1 MQIEG
6 NQMTFEEIIEA
17 INQAKLNGFDRSVYL
32 GSKQMNIVK
41 RQSVLTGWPKLHG
54 IRYEIHGLR
63 VYLVDAVDHFGV
75 L

>member
-1 MQIEG
+1 
-6 NQMTFEEIIEA
+6 MTFEEMIEA

-32 GSKQMNIVK
+32 GSKQMDVV
-41 RQSVLTGWPKLHG
+41 RRHAMRTGWPRLHG
-54 IRYEIHGLR
+54 KRFEIYGLR